1 MCVRLVGVGHTDD
14 DTLPHS
20 KRFQTFETTCCRVKT
35 HIAHQMPLSSSHPLL
50 LCVQDWGGVHTNV
63 LKQAL
68 KKLDRKRQVH
78 RCLSLNMKNI
88 DSVVSDLVQVQPVLC
103 CLHTNSAHVIV
114 LY

>member
-1 MCVRLVGVGHTDD
+1 MCVRLVGVGHTND

-20 KRFQTFETTCCRVKT
+20 KQFQTLKSTYCRVKT
-35 HIAHQMPLSSSHPLL
+35 HIAHEMLLSSSHPLL
-50 LCVQDWGGVHTNV
+50 LCVQDWGGVHANV

-88 DSVVSDLVQVQPVLC
+88 DSVISDLVQVQPVLC
-103 CLHTNSAHVIV
+103 C
-114 LY
+114 